1 MNAETE
7 QKIKQQIIRCGNNA
21 HDLKNVIYQIFD
33 DQIPEILIISDEA
46 SRIEALCHDM
56 IRQNLNFRYLSWF
69 EGWKVLLRRIK
80 RHIKISQKII
90 KFDKENAYQAFPSD
104 VKETILNYFQLQEE
118 IVDNVD
124 SYLNKLFIQFT
135 DVNCDQ
141 FQYSEYLDNKLYN
154 SMDFNV
160 LNEKSFCED
169 QIANLNDLVQAA
181 LESCNRAHNIQN
193 YVVPYQQKQGLEQ
206 YAYEI
211 AGKSG
216 EVENQFREIQKNLK
230 MHSQNLHEMK
240 NNIKN
245 QANYAKQKI
254 NEILETLNKI
264 LVDEKFKKTQPITK
278 LCETIKQSCEF
289 FSSKINDQMVTCT
302 A

>member
-1 MNAETE
+1 MNADTE

-21 HDLKNVIYQIFD
+21 HHLKNIIYQIYD
-33 DQIPEILIISDEA
+33 DQIPEIQIISDEA
-46 SRIEALCHDM
+46 SRIEGLCHDM

-90 KFDKENAYQAFPSD
+90 KFDEENTYQAFSSE

-135 DVNCDQ
+135 DVKCEQ
-141 FQYSEYLDNKLYN
+141 FQYSENLDNKLYN
-154 SMDFNV
+154 SMDFDT
-160 LNEKSFCED
+160 LNKKIFCED

-193 YVVPYQQKQGLEQ
+193 YVVPFQQRQGFEQ

-230 MHSQNLHEMK
+230 MHSHNLHEMK

-245 QANYAKQKI
+245 QANYAKLKVK
-254 NEILETLNKI
+254 EILDILNKI
-264 LVDEKFKKTQPITK
+264 LVDEKFKKTEQITK
-278 LCETIKQSCEF
+278 LCETINQSCEF
-289 FSSKINDQMVTCT
+289 FSTKITDQMVTC
-302 A
+302 AA